1 MKLSPSEISEIG
13 LFLGVRM
20 RTMVGL
26 GSNETQL
33 LSLLLGTVFTIDC
46 EIYVSVPEYLNILI
60 S

>member
-20 RTMVGL
+20 RTIVGH

-46 EIYVSVPEYLNILI
+46 EIYVSVPF
-60 S
+60 